1 VKRKFAGS
9 ALSLVLILTVAFGM
23 RATMTWDYVRVRPKQ
38 ALAILPF
45 HFESGNIAISLARG
59 NGFGSPFLVPTGPTA
74 WMTPV
79 YPFLVAGILRYFGVY
94 TYPSFIAAV
103 GLNIFFSTLACIPI
117 FYVGKRIGGDGLG
130 LLAASLWAIFPNAN
144 LLTFQ
149 SLWDASVDSFLCA
162 AILWATLALEAN
174 PRPRMRHWIGYGLLW
189 GFALMTNATFESL
202 LPFLLGWIA
211 YRHWKKGFEPWARQ
225 AAVSVFVIILC
236 CVPWTVRNYQVFHSL
251 VPLRSV
257 FGLQTWLGNN
267 SETTPV
273 WLGLQHPIFNSAER
287 QKYIEMG
294 EIAYMR
300 EKRNL
305 AIDFVEHNPR
315 RVLELSV
322 LRFIT
327 VWSGG
332 TAYPVRDFFNNHDL
346 WFRYVLLFNIVAGIG
361 TLTGILLLWR
371 AHSNYTFPLA
381 ATILIYPVPYYLT
394 LVEPRYRLPIDPL
407 VMLLLAVS
415 LQALLGQGKLN
426 ESKKLTTKNASS
438 PAKAIR

>member
-1 VKRKFAGS
+1 MKSKFAAS
-9 ALSLVLILTVAFGM
+9 TRYLALILVVAFGM

-59 NGFGSPFLVPTGPTA
+59 KGFGSPFLVPTGPTA
-74 WMTPV
+74 WMTPI
-79 YPFLVAGILRYFGVY
+79 YPFLLAAILRYFGIY
-94 TYPSFIAAV
+94 TFQSFIAAV
-103 GLNIFFSTLACIPI
+103 GLNILFSTLACIPI
-117 FYVGKRIGGDGLG
+117 FYIGKRIGGEGLG
-130 LLAASLWAIFPNAN
+130 LFAASLWAIFPNAN
-144 LLTFQ
+144 LLTFE

-162 AILWATLALEAN
+162 SILWATLALEAH

-189 GFALMTNATFESL
+189 GIALMTNATFEIL

-211 YRHWKKGFEPWARQ
+211 YRHRKKGFEPWARQ
-225 AAVSVFVIILC
+225 AAVSIFVIILC
-236 CVPWTVRNYQVFHSL
+236 CVPWTARNYRVFHAL

-273 WLGLQHPIFNSAER
+273 WLGIQHPIFNSAER
-287 QKYIEMG
+287 EKYIEMG

-300 EKRNL
+300 EKRDL
-305 AIDFVEHNPR
+305 AIEFVLENPG

-322 LRFIT
+322 LRFVT

-332 TAYPVRDFFNNHDL
+332 TAYPVKDFFENHDL
-346 WFRYVLLFNIVAGIG
+346 WFRYVLLFNIFAGIG
-361 TLTGILLLWR
+361 TLVGILLLWR
-371 AHSNYTFPLA
+371 AHSEYTFPLA

-407 VMLLLAVS
+407 VMLLLAVA
-415 LQALLGQGKLN
+415 LQGLLGRGEIA
-426 ESKKLTTKNASS
+426 ESEKVTSKRASAATKAVH
-438 PAKAIR
+438 

>member
-1 VKRKFAGS
+1 M
-9 ALSLVLILTVAFGM
+9 IVAFGM

-59 NGFGSPFLVPTGPTA
+59 KGFGSPFLVPTGPTA

-79 YPFLVAGILRYFGVY
+79 YPFLLAGILRYFGIY
-94 TYPSFIAAV
+94 TFQSFIAAV
-103 GLNIFFSTLACIPI
+103 GLNILFSTLACVPI
-117 FYVGKRIGGDGLG
+117 FYVGKRIGGEGLG

-144 LLTFQ
+144 LLTFE
-149 SLWDASVDSFLCA
+149 SLWDASADSFLGA
-162 AILWATLALEAN
+162 SILWATLALEAH
-174 PRPRMRHWIGYGLLW
+174 PRPKMRHWIGYGLLW
-189 GFALMTNATFESL
+189 GIALMTNATFESL
-202 LPFLLGWIA
+202 LPLLLGWIA
-211 YRHWKKGFEPWARQ
+211 YRLWKKGVESWARQ
-225 AAVSVFVIILC
+225 ASVSAFVIILC
-236 CVPWTVRNYQVFHSL
+236 CVPWTVRNYRIFHAL

-273 WLGLQHPIFNSAER
+273 WLGTQHPIFNSKER
-287 QKYIEMG
+287 EKYIEMG

-305 AIDFVEHNPR
+305 AIDFVLHNPG

-322 LRFIT
+322 RRFIT

-332 TAYPVRDFFNNHDL
+332 TAYPIRDFFNNHDL

-361 TLTGILLLWR
+361 ALAGILLLWR
-371 AHSNYTFPLA
+371 ARSEFTFPIA
-381 ATILIYPVPYYLT
+381 AVILIYPIPYYLT

-407 VMLLLAVS
+407 VMLMLAFT
-415 LQALLGQGKLN
+415 LQALLGHGNIAENK
-426 ESKKLTTKNASS
+426 ELTERGASS
-438 PAKAIR
+438 PIKAIP